1 LKNRGDNREASPS
14 KIAKEQSAS
23 RLIDEHSDSYSLTKI
38 TEKSMDEEPSQS
50 RLNSLTQGDSRKELR
65 REQSVESEV
74 QADVQAILSS
84 ALRANE

>member
-1 LKNRGDNREASPS
+1 
-14 KIAKEQSAS
+14 
-23 RLIDEHSDSYSLTKI
+23 
-38 TEKSMDEEPSQS
+38 MDEEPSQS